1 MDLPEA
7 YLTLCS
13 RVRKIDTKAA
23 DWMVFEA
30 PKNDGWDFDPK
41 DRIGRCFMWAATPQG
56 LQYWDN
62 LESLVHSVFVSNII
76 DPSLVEDYINTPD
89 GEKAILNF
97 IRRKG
102 YTEESLDTDDQY
114 KVDVF
119 EMAAACAY
127 LSLIDESFYGGYDEV
142 KMRMMDDILELVEG
156 DEDYLICLGY
166 VLIKSDIIGRAINI
180 FISPSSCDS
189 HYVDVDTL

>member
-41 DRIGRCFMWAATPQG
+41 DRIGRCFMWSATPQG

-62 LESLVHSVFVSNII
+62 LESLVH
-76 DPSLVEDYINTPD
+76 
-89 GEKAILNF
+89 
-97 IRRKG
+97 G

-119 EMAAACAY
+119 EMATACSY
-127 LSLIDESFYGGYDEV
+127 LSLIDESFYGEYDEV
-142 KMRMMDDILELVEG
+142 KMRMMDDFLELVEG